1 MIHLVRLL
9 ERGEEAP
16 LNAAAAE
23 GELGGALPAATHVKG
38 GAADDPRVGCRSRR
52 RRPRPSCLK
61 GVLVHSGDAWRTP
74 LFEKDTSID
83 EKFVFDG
90 EQNTRIDEKID
101 IDGEHRL
108 SERVSQAL
116 GM

>member
-1 MIHLVRLL
+1 M
-9 ERGEEAP
+9 
-16 LNAAAAE
+16 
-23 GELGGALPAATHVKG
+23 
-38 GAADDPRVGCRSRR
+38 
-52 RRPRPSCLK
+52 
-61 GVLVHSGDAWRTP
+61 HSGDAWRTP

-108 SERVSQAL
+108 SERVSLMRDLASTEAPRDRFT
-116 GM
+116 GISHYMYSR

>member
-1 MIHLVRLL
+1 M
-9 ERGEEAP
+9 
-16 LNAAAAE
+16 
-23 GELGGALPAATHVKG
+23 
-38 GAADDPRVGCRSRR
+38 
-52 RRPRPSCLK
+52 
-61 GVLVHSGDAWRTP
+61 HSGDAWRTP